1 MQIKMADLPG
11 IGKKLSFIT
20 AEDNMVVL
28 IIHHSGKRELYF
40 FEDAEAD
47 EADFSIN
54 LTAVETREMGA
65 QLLGA
70 TYQPIDIDTMKTFKK
85 QLVMEWVELK
95 PESPITG
102 KTIGE
107 AQIRNLTGA
116 SIVAVVRGEEV
127 IVSPGIDEVLLAGD
141 TLMGAGKSE
150 QMGQFESLCRGE
162 EV

>member
-20 AEDNMVVL
+20 AEENMVVL

-54 LTAVETREMGA
+54 LTAGETREMGA

-95 PESPITG
+95 PQSPITG
-102 KTIGE
+102 KTLGE
-107 AQIRNLTGA
+107 AKIRTRTGVT
-116 SIVAVVRGEEV
+116 IVAIVRGEEV